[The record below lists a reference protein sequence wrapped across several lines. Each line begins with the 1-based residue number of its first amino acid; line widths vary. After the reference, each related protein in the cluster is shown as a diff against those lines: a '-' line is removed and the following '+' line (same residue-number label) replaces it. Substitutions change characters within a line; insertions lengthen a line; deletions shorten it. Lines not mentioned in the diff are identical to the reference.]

1 MSELPLK
8 TRDDLVAY
16 EKLLETNAD
25 QNLKLVR
32 MVKQIGGETLADAVK
47 RAWERVLSLE
57 VRAVEFA
64 MREFAQVT
72 DNALMKETRNAVKDA
87 AETVRNK
94 TGIVPQEPGRPKVI
108 GVEENQLVHLSKLTV
123 PQNNQPRKV
132 QVPGLAQVAFN
143 ASFRVLR
150 FHIQEE
156 YDDQRPC
163 RIELRNNVDTEETE
177 GLEEV
182 VEFFIK
188 EEATF
193 IEK

>member
-1 MSELPLK
+1 MKVTEAIFRIRHAK
-8 TRDDLVAY
+8 
-16 EKLLETNAD
+16 
-25 QNLKLVR
+25 
-32 MVKQIGGETLADAVK
+32 
-47 RAWERVLSLE
+47 
-57 VRAVEFA
+57 
-64 MREFAQVT
+64 EFAQVT
-72 DNALMKETRNAVKDA
+72 DNALMKETRNAVKHA

-94 TGIVPQEPGRPKVI
+94 TGIVPQKPGSDSNDEVI

-123 PQNNQPRKV
+123 HQNKQARKV

-143 ASFRVLR
+143 ASFRVLG

-156 YDDQRPC
+156 YDVQRLC